1 MQNTNNKNSSGSYQN
16 KRPVAAPK
24 RFESKG
30 SYPATTP
37 KSSMPKSNDILDG
50 IQRKDFKSKRD
61 KKIVQP
67 VFEMK
72 MGEANETANIPPL
85 ADGDIRIIH
94 LGGVEEIGKNMSIVE
109 YKDTIVI
116 VDCGIQFS
124 EASTPGID
132 FILPNTKYLEERKDK
147 IKGVFIT
154 HGHLDHIGAIP
165 YIMPRIGNPNLYTR
179 NFTSLMI
186 RKRHE
191 EFPYLDPL
199 KIKIV
204 EKTDAIDLGDLKV
217 SFFGVSHAIPDSM
230 GIRIETPYGDIV
242 HTGDLRL
249 DHEAGVPSERELKSF
264 ASFKERKTL
273 LLMTD
278 STNCENP
285 GFSISDSIVYRNIET
300 AIRDT
305 NGRLIVSTFSSQVE
319 RMLFM
324 LECAEK
330 YGKKVV
336 VEGRSMKTNVE
347 VTRLADMMKIKPE
360 TIIPIETMDNYPP
373 NKLVLMVTGAQGE
386 DFAALG
392 RIGLK
397 NHKYIKLS
405 KYDTILMSSSIV
417 PGNERP
423 VQKLKD
429 NLSRQG
435 AHLILYNTS
444 DIHSSG
450 HANADELAWIHK
462 AINPKFFIP
471 VHGYHYMLATHAN
484 IAMKTLGIPRKS
496 VVIPDNGMV
505 IEIRDK
511 GETITHLKEYA
522 PRDLLVV
529 DGTSVGKI
537 ADVIIKDR
545 QNLGDEGVFSVI
557 VLIDSFTKRLK
568 KSPDIASRGFIYLKE
583 SQELLFQVREEIKQ
597 ICEKYLRE
605 NATINTDDLRAIL
618 KLKVQEM
625 LVDATAKKP
634 VIMPIIITI

>member
-1 MQNTNNKNSSGSYQN
+1 MQNANNKKYNTENRNSFQN
-16 KRPVAAPK
+16 KRPVQAPIKKDILSDMPGRDFKPK
-24 RFESKG
+24 RE
-30 SYPATTP
+30 
-37 KSSMPKSNDILDG
+37 
-50 IQRKDFKSKRD
+50 R
-61 KKIVQP
+61 KIVQP

-72 MGEANETANIPPL
+72 MGASDETSHIPEL
-85 ADGDIRIIH
+85 LEGNIRIIH
-94 LGGVEEIGKNMSIVE
+94 LGGVEEIGKNMSLIE
-109 YKDTIVI
+109 YKDTIVV

-132 FILPNTKYLEERKDK
+132 FILPNTKYLEERKHK
-147 IKGVFIT
+147 IKGIFIT

-165 YIMPRIGNPNLYTR
+165 YILPRIGNPTLYTR

-191 EFPYLDPL
+191 EFPYLEPL
-199 KIKIV
+199 KINII
-204 EKTDAIDLGDLKV
+204 EKGGSIQVGDLRV

-230 GIRIETPYGDIV
+230 GIIVETPYGDIV

-249 DHEAGVPSERELKSF
+249 DHENGIPSERAIKQFEI
-264 ASFKERKTL
+264 FKNRNIL

-285 GFSISDSIVYRNIET
+285 GFSISDSVVYRNVEA

-347 VTRLADMMKIKPE
+347 VLRLADMMKIKSD

-373 NKLVLMVTGAQGE
+373 NKLILMVTGAQGE

-435 AHLILYNTS
+435 AHLMLYNTS

-462 AINPKFFIP
+462 AINPKFFMP
-471 VHGYHYMLATHAN
+471 VHGYHYMHGTHIN
-484 IAMKTLGIPRKS
+484 IAMNALGIPKENII
-496 VVIPDNGMV
+496 IPDNGMI
-505 IEIRDK
+505 IEIREQGNK
-511 GETITHLKEYA
+511 LIQIEEKA
-522 PRDLLVV
+522 PNDLLVV

-557 VLIDSFTKRLK
+557 ILIDSFTRRLK

-583 SQELLFQVREEIKQ
+583 SQDLLFKVREEIKEV
-597 ICEKYLRE
+597 CDKYLRE
-605 NATINTDDLRAIL
+605 NQIINTDDLRAIL
-618 KLKVQEM
+618 KTSVQTM
-625 LVDATAKKP
+625 LIDATAKKP
-634 VIMPIIITI
+634 VIMPIIITL